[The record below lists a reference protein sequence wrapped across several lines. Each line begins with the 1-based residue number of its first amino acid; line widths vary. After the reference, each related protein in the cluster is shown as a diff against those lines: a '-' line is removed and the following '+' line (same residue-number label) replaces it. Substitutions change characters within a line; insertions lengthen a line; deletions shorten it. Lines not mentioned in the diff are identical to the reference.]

1 MATIGLVDCN
11 NFYASCER
19 VFQPSL
25 AGRPIVVLSN
35 NDGCIVA
42 RSQEAKALGIAMGVP
57 LFQAKRLVER
67 HDVTV
72 LSSNYALYGDL
83 SERVMSILAA
93 EAPRIEVYSIDE
105 SFLDLD
111 RLAVPDLTRW
121 CRDLRTRVRR
131 WTGIP
136 VSIGIGPTKTLAK
149 IANRIAKSAPR
160 TGGVLDL
167 SGNPAWVGPAL
178 SRTAA
183 GDVWGIGGRWS
194 RMLAG
199 RGIGTALDLRDAPD
213 GWVRQRMG
221 VTGLRTVHE
230 LRGIA
235 CHELETQPAA
245 KQTTCCSR
253 SFSRAITDRGQVR
266 DAIVSFAERT
276 AEKIRRSDQVC
287 GNLQVSIATDSFDTA
302 APQYTTAASAAFL
315 APTADSRVIVAA
327 ALRIFERLWRE
338 DFAYRK
344 AGVMLLDLSPAG
356 DAVGSLFQDGPL
368 ENGRLMQAMDRIN
381 ERFGRGSIALGL
393 TAKDAEWRMRQ
404 ERLSPRYTTRWR
416 DLAAA
421 RIGPVAPL
429 AETPNPGIR
438 HFDGSHTGCETAAT
452 PDN

>member
-83 SERVMSILAA
+83 SERVDEHPDRRGTAHRGLQYRR
-93 EAPRIEVYSIDE
+93 ELPRSRPPGGSRPDPVVPRS
-105 SFLDLD
+105 SHPGPPLD
-111 RLAVPDLTRW
+111 RHPGIDRDRPDQ
-121 CRDLRTRVRR
+121 D
-131 WTGIP
+131 
-136 VSIGIGPTKTLAK
+136 LAK

-160 TGGVLDL
+160 TGGVLGL

-194 RMLAG
+194 RILAG

-221 VTGLRTVHE
+221 VTGLKTVHE

-245 KQTTCCSR
+245 KQTR
-253 SFSRAITDRGQVR
+253 SCP
-266 DAIVSFAERT
+266 AEWCKSV
-276 AEKIRRSDQVC
+276 A
-287 GNLQVSIATDSFDTA
+287 LYA
-302 APQYTTAASAAFL
+302 AP
-315 APTADSRVIVAA
+315 
-327 ALRIFERLWRE
+327 
-338 DFAYRK
+338 
-344 AGVMLLDLSPAG
+344 GG
-356 DAVGSLFQDGPL
+356 
-368 ENGRLMQAMDRIN
+368 
-381 ERFGRGSIALGL
+381 
-393 TAKDAEWRMRQ
+393 
-404 ERLSPRYTTRWR
+404 
-416 DLAAA
+416 
-421 RIGPVAPL
+421 
-429 AETPNPGIR
+429 
-438 HFDGSHTGCETAAT
+438 
-452 PDN
+452 